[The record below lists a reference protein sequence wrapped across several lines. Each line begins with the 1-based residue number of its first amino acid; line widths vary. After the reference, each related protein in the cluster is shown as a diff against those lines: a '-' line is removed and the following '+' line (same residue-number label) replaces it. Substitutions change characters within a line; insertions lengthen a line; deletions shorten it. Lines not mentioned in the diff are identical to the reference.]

1 MSTTPGQSEP
11 AKLIAPT
18 SAPTGVRKLTDPEP
32 EAVAPAESRPRGRRG
47 GDGSKRGTADSGGLV
62 VTDANGAPIQTV
74 PHDVADALRF
84 FITRLNRAD
93 VAGMPRTIAVTSAL
107 SGEGVTFTARSVAAI
122 IAHDLG
128 HSVCVMETNWWR
140 ATQRSSRSARQAA
153 EPRPGLAEVLAGTV
167 KLDDVLVRTSD
178 ERLFLLPAGQAPL
191 SRRPV
196 IAASDALA
204 NLLSVLADTFDTVI
218 VDVPPVLKASEALAI
233 CRRCDAAILVIRHGV
248 TTERQVSEAIES
260 LTDVHLLGTVFNRAS
275 TRIPRALRRFTVPI

>member
-1 MSTTPGQSEP
+1 MSYSPGQSEP
-11 AKLIAPT
+11 AKLIPPST
-18 SAPTGVRKLTDPEP
+18 SPAANGSMATPEVSGNAEG
-32 EAVAPAESRPRGRRG
+32 EARTRGRRG
-47 GDGSKRGTADSGGLV
+47 ADGSKRAASDAGGLV
-62 VTDANGAPIQTV
+62 VTEANGGPIQVV
-74 PHDVADALRF
+74 PHDVAEALRF

-107 SGEGVTFTARSVAAI
+107 SGEGVTLTARSMAAI

-140 ATQRSSRSARQAA
+140 ATQRSRRSSRQVA

-167 KLDDVLVRTSD
+167 KLDDALVHTSD

-204 NLLSVLADTFDTVI
+204 DLLGVLANTFDTVI

-248 TTERQVSEAIES
+248 TTERQVSQAIES
-260 LTDVHLLGTVFNRAS
+260 LTDVHLLGTLFNRAS
-275 TRIPRALRRFTVPI
+275 TRIPRVLRRFTVPI